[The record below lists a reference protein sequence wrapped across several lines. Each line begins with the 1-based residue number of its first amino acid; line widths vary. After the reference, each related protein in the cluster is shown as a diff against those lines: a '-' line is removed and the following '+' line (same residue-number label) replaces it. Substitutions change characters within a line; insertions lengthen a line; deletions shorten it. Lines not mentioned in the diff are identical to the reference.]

1 MSIMRPSVACA
12 FAFALVSLCASD
24 ADATSATGLSS
35 FEGREEPTVIYH
47 PATSTFTNDSFTNI
61 TDVGNATV
69 RFSLRY
75 QSDWWDGDRDTT
87 NNDRQRAEVKGLG
100 VHQKNNQ
107 TFEYRTTWRTNP
119 EFVGANRFCHIFQLK
134 ATDGDNG
141 APLVTLSLS
150 QGTSTGTVRLWSGTA
165 ANSSTVRSFT
175 WDPGEWQSAI
185 IRITTSQLNLGSVV
199 ASINGDAFSG
209 KTNLAVYRP
218 DSADYRP
225 KWGLYRGTSDQI
237 HLGTDWVEHRN
248 VAAVAIVPEPG
259 AGLLMIGA
267 LVPTMLRHR
276 RRK

>member
-1 MSIMRPSVACA
+1 MTVLACVSIARATT
-12 FAFALVSLCASD
+12 ASN
-24 ADATSATGLSS
+24 LNS

-47 PATSTFTNDSFTNI
+47 PGTSTFTDDTFTNI

-75 QSDWWDGDRDTT
+75 QSPDWWDGDRNTT
-87 NNDRQRAEVKGLG
+87 NDDRQRAEVKGLG
-100 VHQKNNQ
+100 VHQENNQ

-134 ATDGDNG
+134 ATDGDDG

-150 QGTSTGTVRLWSGTA
+150 QGTSTGTIRLWSGAA
-165 ANSSTVRSFT
+165 ANSTTVRSFS
-175 WDPGEWQSAI
+175 WDPGEWQTAI
-185 IRITTSQLNLGSVV
+185 IRIKTSPFTDGSVL
-199 ASINGDAFSG
+199 ASINGDTFTG

-218 DSADYRP
+218 DSTDYRP

-248 VAAVAIVPEPG
+248 LAAVALVPEPA
-259 AGLLMIGA
+259 AGLIMIGA
-267 LVPTMLRHR
+267 IAPALLR
-276 RRK
+276 RRRR